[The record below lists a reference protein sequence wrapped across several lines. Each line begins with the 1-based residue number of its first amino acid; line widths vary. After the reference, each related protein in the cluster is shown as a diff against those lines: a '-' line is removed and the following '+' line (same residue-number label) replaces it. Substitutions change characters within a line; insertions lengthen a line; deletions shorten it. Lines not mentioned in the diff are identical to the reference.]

1 MARIKSTTLLLAA
14 LVLCLTGCASSLSS
28 QSYSRNEAL
37 QPMAVQ
43 YGVVQ
48 SVQAARIE
56 GTKSGAG
63 ALAGAVAGGAAGS
76 AVGGGRGSVV
86 ATVAGAVIG
95 GLAGAAGEEGLTR
108 KDAQQI
114 TVRLD
119 DGRLVAIVQAGKTP
133 FKGGERVQVLTSP
146 DGNMRV
152 EPAASQAPPAPR
164 PQGR

>member
-1 MARIKSTTLLLAA
+1 MDRMKIEVLLLAA

-37 QPMAVQ
+37 QPMSVQ

-56 GTKSGAG
+56 GTKTGTG

-95 GLAGAAGEEGLTR
+95 GLAGAAGEEGITR

-114 TVRLD
+114 TVKLD
-119 DGRLVAIVQAGKTP
+119 DGRLFAIVQAGKTP

-152 EPAASQAPPAPR
+152 EPATSQTPPAPDTQR
-164 PQGR
+164 R